1 VRVSELPGLRNEWY
15 AIARTSPRGRPR
27 SEAVT
32 LFGEEYVLFI
42 PAYGTPGLLQ
52 PLCPHRGAH
61 LKAADCLA
69 ESLRC
74 CYHGWEFD
82 AEGRCV
88 AIPQLDDEMPI
99 PVEANLLR
107 WPVVERYG
115 LYWTCVGTPAT
126 DGPPG
131 WPEADSLG
139 WRVQIDFFEPWA
151 ASALRIIDNNVDQAH
166 PAFVH
171 RRTFGDP
178 TRPQVAGYA
187 LERTPRGF
195 KARIRHAVSGV
206 GPQMGVSEQTA
217 SFERLT
223 EVELLSPVQ
232 TRVLLSYDGAAPD
245 YCFYGS
251 ATPIDDAHSIYV
263 RISALMASA
272 EMQPYDMFWE
282 FSRRV
287 TNEDRFVLETTSP
300 DFPIG
305 IRSELQ
311 MRADLTTAE
320 YRRILERLVEQDAQ
334 AGAVASAVLDG
345 AVSSRG

>member
-1 VRVSELPGLRNEWY
+1 
-15 AIARTSPRGRPR
+15 
-27 SEAVT
+27 VT

>member
-1 VRVSELPGLRNEWY
+1 MRVSEFPGLRNEWY

-52 PLCPHRGAH
+52 PRCPHRGAH
-61 LKAADCLA
+61 LKAADCLG

-82 AEGRCV
+82 PEGRCV
-88 AIPQLDDEMPI
+88 AIPQLDDGIPI
-99 PVEANLLR
+99 PAKANLLH

-115 LYWTCVGTPAT
+115 LYWTCVGTPVT

-151 ASALRIIDNNVDQAH
+151 ASALRIIDNNIDQAH

-178 TRPQVAGYA
+178 TRPQVPRYE

-195 KARIRHAVSGV
+195 KAEIRHAVAGV
-206 GPQMGVSEQTA
+206 GPQMGISDETA
-217 SFERLT
+217 SFERVT

-232 TRVLLSYDGAAPD
+232 TRILLAYDGAAPD

-263 RISALMASA
+263 RISALMGSA

-287 TNEDRFVLETTSP
+287 TNEDRFVLETTSA
-300 DFPIG
+300 DFPVD
-305 IRSELQ
+305 IRSEVH
-311 MRADLTTAE
+311 MRADLTTVE
-320 YRRILERLVEQDAQ
+320 YRRILERLADQ
-334 AGAVASAVLDG
+334 APSRAEVAPAVLG
-345 AVSSRG
+345 GVA